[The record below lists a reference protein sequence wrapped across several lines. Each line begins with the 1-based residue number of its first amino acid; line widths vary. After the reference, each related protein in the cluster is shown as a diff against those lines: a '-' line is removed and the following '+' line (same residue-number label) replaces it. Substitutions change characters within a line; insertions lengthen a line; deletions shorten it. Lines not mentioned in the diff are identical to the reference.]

1 MSEAD
6 LRAGYARRGDHL
18 RRLLLEREE
27 SNATIAQ
34 AAALIIEK
42 DEEVRDADA
51 RADEA
56 EARADEAEA
65 RAAEAEARANNT
77 GDVLYVEQD
86 TAGQHNTRVPF
97 TSEARSHRYHNIST
111 QHHNTT
117 CDKNDIIS

>member
-42 DEEVRDADA
+42 DEEVRDA
-51 RADEA
+51 

-65 RAAEAEARANNT
+65 RAAEAEARAT
-77 GDVLYVEQD
+77 PLYVEQD
-86 TAGQHNTRVPF
+86 TVGQHNTRVPF
-97 TSEARSHRYHNIST
+97 TCEQRQRPW
-111 QHHNTT
+111 QPWRRR
-117 CDKNDIIS
+117 

>member
-42 DEEVRDADA
+42 DEEVRDAV
-51 RADEA
+51 
-56 EARADEAEA
+56 ARADEAEA
-65 RAAEAEARANNT
+65 RAAEAEAEARAT
-77 GDVLYVEQD
+77 PLYVEQD

>member
-18 RRLLLEREE
+18 RRLLGTVEER
-27 SNATIAQ
+27 NATIAQ

-42 DEEVRDADA
+42 DEEVRDA
-51 RADEA
+51 
-56 EARADEAEA
+56 EARAEEAEA

-77 GDVLYVEQD
+77 AGVLYVEQD

>member
-65 RAAEAEARANNT
+65 RAAEAEAEVSFPLST
-77 GDVLYVEQD
+77 
-86 TAGQHNTRVPF
+86 
-97 TSEARSHRYHNIST
+97 IS
-111 QHHNTT
+111 
-117 CDKNDIIS
+117 

>member
-42 DEEVRDADA
+42 DEEVRDA
-51 RADEA
+51 
-56 EARADEAEA
+56 EARAEEVEA
-65 RAAEAEARANNT
+65 RAAEAEARAT
-77 GDVLYVEQD
+77 PLYVEQD
-86 TAGQHNTRVPF
+86 TVGQHNTRVPF
-97 TSEARSHRYHNIST
+97 TCEARSHRYHNIST

>member
-42 DEEVRDADA
+42 DEEA
-51 RADEA
+51 
-56 EARADEAEA
+56 
-65 RAAEAEARANNT
+65 
-77 GDVLYVEQD
+77 
-86 TAGQHNTRVPF
+86 
-97 TSEARSHRYHNIST
+97 
-111 QHHNTT
+111 
-117 CDKNDIIS
+117 